1 MNRNKS
7 FGILF
12 FIVFLIIGLWPLK
25 NGQNPYIFLIFVSF
39 IFLILGLFKSNLLTP
54 LNKAW
59 LHFGEF
65 LGKIIA
71 PVVMSLVYFLILT
84 PISLL
89 VRIAGKDLL
98 KLEFSEKEK
107 SYWLRKEKNTG
118 SMDKKF

>member
-25 NGQNPYIFLIFVSF
+25 NGQNPYFFLIFVSF

-98 KLEFSEKEK
+98 KLKFSEKEK

-118 SMDKKF
+118 SMDKQF